1 MIRRLGIV
9 LATLSLALL
18 LTAGVAWAHGG
29 SAMETQAMSMQ
40 PARTLALQA
49 LAELRVRNAIKPA
62 ALRLDAALASK
73 DHSGINVA
81 GMRNAM
87 ETLDKGHPE
96 AAIPLLDQ
104 ALSLPPGAS
113 SGTALH
119 EAGSEFQPATGAQEI
134 VALATGAL
142 LLALGALVLWRARRR
157 HGVAVPPTASES

>member
-1 MIRRLGIV
+1 MRNDIK
-9 LATLSLALL
+9 
-18 LTAGVAWAHGG
+18 
-29 SAMETQAMSMQ
+29 QA
-40 PARTLALQA
+40 
-49 LAELRVRNAIKPA
+49 A
-62 ALRLDAALASK
+62 ARLDAALESK

-142 LLALGALVLWRARRR
+142 LLALGALVLWRAEAVAETCRRAGGR
-157 HGVAVPPTASES
+157 ASGRAAGGSMSMKAGRSARVHAVAAAGVWLWSLVRL